1 MIVGATGAG
10 KTTMINRMINYLFD
24 VNYTDPFRFQLM
36 TDEME
41 ESEIS
46 QTTDIHKYT
55 ISHKSYLYKL
65 TIIDT
70 PGICSTTGKKEDKNT
85 LEKIRYLFESGKVE
99 AINAVCIVVK
109 YNTPQLTENQI
120 YIFKM
125 IAKMF
130 GSDVSDVIIVM
141 ATCCDDIY
149 DNMAI
154 PKPPKV
160 LKMLEEQQIPFKTH
174 YLFNN
179 KDIYA
184 KPITNTQSLKGQV
197 ETANWD
203 TSTAAFKHFFETLE
217 TTVPISLKLTKDI
230 LQKKYNIKT
239 AKLPH
244 LVRTLRSSIH
254 EIETLEQDR
263 RIIKDMIKN
272 PDTSD
277 YTREETRVQR
287 VMVDITEPNCFS
299 TWCKKCNE
307 VCHYPCTIQK
317 SNDICTSSMWCSAMT
332 WFNLQLSIHCTVCQ
346 GQCSWKDHIQ
356 IKQRETFQN
365 YTEKVTIKKLKRR
378 YMQDMKAAIKIG
390 KITCEDKMVVAYNRL
405 LRDFKEIQQC
415 IDYIN
420 KNSLRKDSVDI
431 KEFIDDVIET
441 EQVEQEDGYKQRIHC
456 LNRLVQMKDEDTP
469 ADEVQQAI
477 TFIQSMQIKEI

>member
-1 MIVGATGAG
+1 MIVGAIGAG
-10 KTTMINRMINYLFD
+10 KTTMINRMINHLFD

-55 ISHKSYLYKL
+55 INHKSYSYKL

-70 PGICSTTGKKEDKNT
+70 PGICSTTGKNEDKNT
-85 LEKIRYLFESGKVE
+85 LEKIRYLFESGIVE
-99 AINAVCIVVK
+99 AINAVCIVEK
-109 YNTPQLTENQI
+109 YNTPRLTENQI
-120 YIFKM
+120 YIFTM

-130 GSDVSDVIIVM
+130 GSDVCDVIVVM
-141 ATCCDDIY
+141 ATFCDDIY
-149 DNMAI
+149 GDTAI
-154 PKPPKV
+154 PKRPKV

-184 KPITNTQSLKGQV
+184 KPITSTRSLKGQV

-203 TSTAAFKHFFETLE
+203 TSTDAFKRFFETLE
-217 TTVPISLKLTKDI
+217 ATVPISLKLTRDI

-239 AKLPH
+239 VKLPH

-263 RIIKDMIKN
+263 RIIEDMIEN

-277 YTREETRVQR
+277 YTIEKTVAQP
-287 VMVDITEPNCFS
+287 VMVDIKEPNCFS
-299 TWCKKCNE
+299 TWCKKCNK
-307 VCHYPCTIQK
+307 VCHYPCDIEK
-317 SNDICTSSMWCSAMT
+317 SDDTWWCSAMT

-346 GQCSWKDHIQ
+346 GQCLWRDHIQ
-356 IKQRETFQN
+356 IKKKETFQ
-365 YTEKVTIKKLKRR
+365 YRTEKVTIRTLKER
-378 YMQDMKAAIKIG
+378 YMRDMKAAIKIG
-390 KITCEDKMVVAYNRL
+390 KETCEDKMKATYKKL
-405 LRDFKEIQQC
+405 LNDFKEIQQC

-420 KNSLRKDSVDI
+420 KNSLRKDSVNI

-441 EQVEQEDGYKQRIHC
+441 EQVEQEGGYKQRIHC
-456 LNRLVQMKDEDTP
+456 LNRLVQMKNEDMP
-469 ADEVQQAI
+469 ADEVQEAI
-477 TFIQSMQIKEI
+477 TFIQSMQIKEM